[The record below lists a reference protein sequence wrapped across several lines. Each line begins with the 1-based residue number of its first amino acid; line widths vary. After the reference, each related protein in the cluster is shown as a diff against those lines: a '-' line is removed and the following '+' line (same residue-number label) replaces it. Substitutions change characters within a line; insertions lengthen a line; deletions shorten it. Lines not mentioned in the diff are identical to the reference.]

1 MLQETTPYV
10 IIYDGPAKW
19 MYFFIEDDDLL
30 EKQNAIWDK
39 INADVKK
46 EFDNEPVY
54 DKNLL

>member
-1 MLQETTPYV
+1 MDV
-10 IIYDGPAKW
+10 
-19 MYFFIEDDDLL
+19 FFIEHDDLL

>member
-1 MLQETTPYV
+1 MDV
-10 IIYDGPAKW
+10 
-19 MYFFIEDDDLL
+19 FFIEHDDLL

-39 INADVKK
+39 INDVKK